1 MPNPLYNRF
10 GNNVPQAN
18 NNLMNAFRAFASNF
32 SKQSNMT
39 PQQRVQELLNSGQM
53 TQEQFES
60 LRQMANQLTGK
71 NY

>member
-10 GNNVPQAN
+10 GNNGQQNSNFV
-18 NNLMNAFRAFASNF
+18 NAFRSFAANF
-32 SKQSNMT
+32 SNQSNMT

-53 TQEQFES
+53 TQEQFEYF
-60 LRQMANQLTGK
+60 RQMANQLTGK